1 MHCDMNSF
9 YANVELLDYP
19 DLVNAPVAVCG
30 NPSSRHGIILAK
42 NQIAKSF
49 GIKTAETIW
58 QAKKK
63 CPGLVLLPPHHEKYT
78 AYYRIINGIYG
89 RFTDMVEPFSI
100 DESWLDVTASQQL
113 FGTGREI
120 ADAIRQTVKEETGLT
135 LSAGVSFNK
144 IFAKMGSEYKKPDA
158 TTEITASN
166 YEDILWP
173 MAIEKMFMVGKATAA
188 KLKQNNLHTIGQVAT
203 AKKEIIVALLG
214 SHGAD
219 LWSNVNGKNN
229 SPVSFQNQK
238 RQLQSIGH
246 GMTFP
251 KDLSDPKDICTA
263 ALALSDKATARLR
276 RHHLKAGGVKIDI
289 KDPKFRILSRQS
301 RLAAP
306 TDVRQEIYNLALQLL
321 SEALGYNLGGSS
333 GSKAPDDFNNLVL
346 SSDSNTPGSSGKKPK
361 NWKKGTPIRL
371 LSITCINLTDTTQ
384 GEQLSLFDASFNK
397 QNQKLSDLN
406 NAMDEIRDKFG
417 SGSITYGRIVNN
429 TIGLDSKTYAASH
442 KKDDP
447 QK

>member
-1 MHCDMNSF
+1 MERVILHCDMNSF

-19 DLVNAPVAVCG
+19 ELLDVPVAVCG
-30 NPSSRHGIILAK
+30 NPSSRHGIVLAK
-42 NQIAKSF
+42 NQPAKNF

-63 CPGLVLLPPHHEKYT
+63 CPNLVLLSPHHEKYT

-100 DESWLDVTASQQL
+100 DESWLDVTASQTL
-113 FGTGREI
+113 FGAGKQI
-120 ADAIRQTVKEETGLT
+120 ADTIRQTVKEETGLT

-144 IFAKMGSEYKKPDA
+144 IFAKMGSEYRKPDA
-158 TTEITASN
+158 TTEITPSN
-166 YEDILWP
+166 YKDILWP
-173 MAIEKMFMVGKATAA
+173 MAIEEMFMVGKATAA
-188 KLKQNNLHTIGQVAT
+188 KLKQNNFHTIGQVAL
-203 AKKEIIVALLG
+203 AKKETIVALLG
-214 SHGAD
+214 FHGSD
-219 LWSNVNGKNN
+219 LWDNVNGKNN
-229 SPVSFQNQK
+229 SPVSFQSQK

-289 KDPKFRILSRQS
+289 KDPNFHLLSRQAQ
-301 RLAAP
+301 LPTA
-306 TDVRQEIYNLALQLL
+306 TDVRQDIYNLALQLL
-321 SEALGYNLGGSS
+321 SEALGYAIGGTSAPKLS
-333 GSKAPDDFNNLVL
+333 GS
-346 SSDSNTPGSSGKKPK
+346 GGKKSK
-361 NWKKGTPIRL
+361 TWKKGAPIRL
-371 LSITCINLTDTTQ
+371 LTITCINLTDAAQ

-397 QNQKLSDLN
+397 QNEKLSNLN
-406 NAMDEIRDKFG
+406 DAMDEIRDKFG
-417 SGSITYGRIVNN
+417 SGAITYGRIVNN
-429 TIGLDSKTYAASH
+429 DIGLDTKTYAESH

-447 QK
+447 EK